1 MTGNTAEVYDPA
13 TGTWGPGGSMGAG
26 FVDQGATLL
35 PDGRVLVE
43 YGDVSF
49 VALYDPASG
58 SWTSVAFPDLGGFV
72 TATRLRDG
80 TVLTTFAD
88 RDVELYDPATGSWAY
103 TNTGSITF
111 GAGATATLLH
121 DGTVLV
127 AGGDANTAGVY
138 HPGSV
143 R

>member
-1 MTGNTAEVYDPA
+1 
-13 TGTWGPGGSMGAG
+13 
-26 FVDQGATLL
+26 
-35 PDGRVLVE
+35 
-43 YGDVSF
+43 
-49 VALYDPASG
+49 
-58 SWTSVAFPDLGGFV
+58 VAFPDLGGFV
-72 TATRLRDG
+72 TATRLPDG

-111 GAGATATLLH
+111 GAGATAALLH

-127 AGGDANTAGVY
+127 AGGDTDAAEVY
-138 HPGSV
+138 HPSST